1 MTSPFVSFL
10 LLSAVLRKI
19 RTAKRLVPCDIEGKR
34 LVIQQP
40 VQFVSSLEAISSF
53 YKEAKRGSQV
63 ILFSARIEV
72 DESGLFASRG
82 QYVKVVELKK
92 ASSFVSRKLSSSAP
106 DSDSDDLDSC
116 DVDVDVSKPSSTSSS
131 SSSYKMPEGD
141 DNGDEMLLQG
151 ANFLI
156 EEAEQDGF
164 SSEPFLTTHSAA
176 EPNLEQSEDPTKDL
190 IWQSAAAFV
199 QNFGNGIMG
208 EEVGDGEDGENPN
221 PEFNEVKQME
231 QSTKQ
236 HERGI
241 LQQIIQEKSFSND
254 DLDKMAEHL
263 QNIDGSGSTGF
274 LCREE
279 VVSEATLNHSSV
291 LGNIDFQAEQQSTNS
306 FGNLAACVKN
316 QC

>member
-131 SSSYKMPEGD
+131 SS
-141 DNGDEMLLQG
+141 
-151 ANFLI
+151 
-156 EEAEQDGF
+156 
-164 SSEPFLTTHSAA
+164 
-176 EPNLEQSEDPTKDL
+176 
-190 IWQSAAAFV
+190 
-199 QNFGNGIMG
+199 
-208 EEVGDGEDGENPN
+208 
-221 PEFNEVKQME
+221 
-231 QSTKQ
+231 
-236 HERGI
+236 
-241 LQQIIQEKSFSND
+241 
-254 DLDKMAEHL
+254 
-263 QNIDGSGSTGF
+263 
-274 LCREE
+274 
-279 VVSEATLNHSSV
+279 
-291 LGNIDFQAEQQSTNS
+291 
-306 FGNLAACVKN
+306 
-316 QC
+316 

>member
-1 MTSPFVSFL
+1 MNEIIICVCLFL
-10 LLSAVLRKI
+10 PLSAVLRKI
-19 RTAKRLVPCDIEGKR
+19 RTAKRLVPCDIQGKK

-40 VQFVSSLEAISSF
+40 VQFVSSLEAISSY
-53 YKEAKRGSQV
+53 YKEAKRGSQI
-63 ILFSARIEV
+63 ILFSARIDV

-82 QYVKVVELKK
+82 KHVKVVELKK
-92 ASSFVSRKLSSSAP
+92 ASSFVSHKLSSSAP
-106 DSDSDDLDSC
+106 DSDSDPDDLDCC
-116 DVDVDVSKPSSTSSS
+116 DVDIDVSKPSSTSSS
-131 SSSYKMPEGD
+131 SSYKMSEGD

-151 ANFLI
+151 ANLLI

-164 SSEPFLTTHSAA
+164 SSEPFLTTHSADS
-176 EPNLEQSEDPTKDL
+176 NLEQSEDPTKDF

-199 QNFGNGIMG
+199 QNFGNS
-208 EEVGDGEDGENPN
+208 EEVGEGEGEDGEN
-221 PEFNEVKQME
+221 PEFNEVKQVE

-254 DLDKMAEHL
+254 DLDKMAEQL
-263 QNIDGSGSTGF
+263 QNIDVSGSTGF
-274 LCREE
+274 LRREE
-279 VVSEATLNHSSV
+279 VVSEAILNHSSV